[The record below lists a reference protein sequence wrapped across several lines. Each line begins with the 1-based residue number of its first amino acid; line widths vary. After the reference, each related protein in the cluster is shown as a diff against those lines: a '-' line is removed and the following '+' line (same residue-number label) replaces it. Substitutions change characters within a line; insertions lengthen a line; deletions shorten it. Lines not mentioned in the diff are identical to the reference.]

1 MRYKGYTGK
10 ILKADL
16 TTQTTESIPLPERLA
31 EKYIG
36 GVGIAAKLIH
46 DSILLER
53 DRLMQPILS
62 F

>member
-1 MRYKGYTGK
+1 MRYKGNTGK
-10 ILKADL
+10 LLKADL
-16 TTQTTESIPLPERLA
+16 TTQTTESIHFPERLA

-36 GVGIAAKLIH
+36 GGGIAAKLIH